1 MMAVVKA
8 LSKLRDG
15 YQKKADYYWDC
26 YQADGQARQLR
37 AYERNEGLA
46 DALTDAI
53 NAQATAEELAILKM
67 YVMALRPDDERGD
80 LELAVRRLQKRVSE
94 GRI

>member
-1 MMAVVKA
+1 MADVET
-8 LSKLRDG
+8 LTKLRDE
-15 YQKKADYYWDC
+15 YQRKADYYWDC

-37 AYERNEGLA
+37 AHERNEALA

-53 NAQATAEELAILKM
+53 NAQSTAEDLALLKM
-67 YVMALRPDDERGD
+67 AVMDLRPDDGRGD
-80 LELAVRRLQKRVSE
+80 LELAVKRLQKRVSE

>member
-1 MMAVVKA
+1 MADVKT
-8 LSKLRDG
+8 LTKLRDE
-15 YQKKADYYWDC
+15 YQRKADYYWDC

-37 AYERNEGLA
+37 AHARNEELA

-53 NAQATAEELAILKM
+53 TAQATAEERAILKM
-67 YVMALRPDDERGD
+67 GVMAVRPNDARGD
-80 LELAVRRLQKRVSE
+80 LELAVRRLQNRVSE

>member
-1 MMAVVKA
+1 MADVET
-8 LSKLRDG
+8 LTKLRDE
-15 YQKKADYYWDC
+15 YQRKADYYWDC

-37 AYERNEGLA
+37 AHERNETLA

-53 NAQATAEELAILKM
+53 NAQSTAEDLALLKM
-67 YVMALRPDDERGD
+67 DVMALRPDDARGD
-80 LELAVRRLQKRVSE
+80 LELAVKRLQKRVSE

>member
-1 MMAVVKA
+1 MADVET
-8 LSKLRDG
+8 LTKLRDE
-15 YQKKADYYWDC
+15 YQRKADYYWDC

-37 AYERNEGLA
+37 AHERNEKLA

-53 NAQATAEELAILKM
+53 NAQSTAEDLALLKM
-67 YVMALRPDDERGD
+67 AVMDLRPDDGRGD
-80 LELAVRRLQKRVSE
+80 LELAVKRLQKRVSE

>member
-1 MMAVVKA
+1 MADTKT
-8 LSKLRDG
+8 LTKLRDG
-15 YQKKADYYWDC
+15 YQKKADYYWYC

-37 AYERNEGLA
+37 AHERNEELA

-67 YVMALRPDDERGD
+67 DVMALRPDDERGD
-80 LELAVRRLQKRVSE
+80 LELAVRRLQKRVGE